1 MTSKVIMSTTLLLP
15 SIVILV
21 VLKGTCL
28 LFTSAFI
35 IAVQAFQDAIRTENL
50 SDINHYGE
58 FIIAELQHADVV
70 FIDFLYI
77 LIDIRFQINMH
88 AGFL

>member
-1 MTSKVIMSTTLLLP
+1 MGTTLLLL

-21 VLKGTCL
+21 FLKGTCL

-35 IAVQAFQDAIRTENL
+35 IAVHAFQDVIRTENL

-58 FIIAELQHADVV
+58 FIITELQHADVV
-70 FIDFLYI
+70 FIDFLYL
-77 LIDIRFQINMH
+77 LIDIRFQVNAG